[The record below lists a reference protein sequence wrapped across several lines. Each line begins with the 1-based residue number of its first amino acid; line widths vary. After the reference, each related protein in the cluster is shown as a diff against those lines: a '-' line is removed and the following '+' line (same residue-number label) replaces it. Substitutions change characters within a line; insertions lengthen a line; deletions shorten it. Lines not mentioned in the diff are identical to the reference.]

1 VDSGTSALELAVRAC
16 GIGPGDE
23 VITVANTFIA
33 TAFAISHAGATPV
46 LVDAEPET
54 CNIDPSAIESAITP
68 RTKAIMPVH
77 LYGQPA
83 EMESIIAIAQA
94 HGLAVIED
102 ACQAHGARIGE
113 RRAGSFGDL
122 AAFSFYPGKNLG
134 AQGDGGMVVTNDDH
148 LSQRLRSLR
157 NYGAPTDKYRS
168 EEIGYNRRLDTI
180 QAAMLRVKLPHLDS
194 WNEAR
199 RWHAARY
206 HEALS
211 GLDVVRPVARP
222 GVEHVWHLY
231 VVRVEE
237 RDEVRS
243 RLAAAG
249 IETGIHYPVP
259 VHLQPAF
266 AHLGYAPG
274 SFPVTE
280 HYADRILSLPMYP
293 ELPGEAITRVAQALG
308 EAIADL
314 GRAAA

>member
-1 VDSGTSALELAVRAC
+1 
-16 GIGPGDE
+16 
-23 VITVANTFIA
+23 
-33 TAFAISHAGATPV
+33 
-46 LVDAEPET
+46 
-54 CNIDPSAIESAITP
+54 
-68 RTKAIMPVH
+68 
-77 LYGQPA
+77 
-83 EMESIIAIAQA
+83 
-94 HGLAVIED
+94 
-102 ACQAHGARIGE
+102 
-113 RRAGSFGDL
+113 
-122 AAFSFYPGKNLG
+122 
-134 AQGDGGMVVTNDDH
+134 
-148 LSQRLRSLR
+148 
-157 NYGAPTDKYRS
+157 
-168 EEIGYNRRLDTI
+168 
-180 QAAMLRVKLPHLDS
+180 
-194 WNEAR
+194 
-199 RWHAARY
+199 
-206 HEALS
+206 
-211 GLDVVRPVARP
+211 VARP